1 MLLSV
6 PLTMI
11 VKIALEVNQSTRWI
25 SILLGSNAPEPD
37 EG

>member
-11 VKIALEVNQSTRWI
+11 LKIALETTEEWRWVAV
-25 SILLGSNAPEPD
+25 LLS
-37 EG
+37 